1 MSDLDKKLRSAPS
14 KEAVVKWLNKEPN
27 ANQALIKSFIE
38 RCFLIGGG
46 IFILG
51 KKDNIIRNSIA
62 ASTAIELYLLW
73 YYNKQLKQ
81 INKDNAQKKT
91 Q

>member
-1 MSDLDKKLRSAPS
+1 MNNPDKKLRAAPS

-46 IFILG
+46 IFLLG
-51 KKDNIIRNSIA
+51 NRKNIIRNSIA
-62 ASTAIELYLLW
+62 GSTAIELYLLW
-73 YYNKQLKQ
+73 YYNKQLKE
-81 INKDNAQKKT
+81 IKEDKS
-91 Q
+91 

>member
-1 MSDLDKKLRSAPS
+1 MNKPDKKLKAAPS

-46 IFILG
+46 IFLLG
-51 KKDNIIRNSIA
+51 NRKNIIRNSIA
-62 ASTAIELYLLW
+62 GSTAIELYLLW
-73 YYNKQLKQ
+73 YYNKQLKK
-81 INKDNAQKKT
+81 INDGQTKT